1 MKTLN
6 IYLKTTSGTKVDKLL
21 SFGKG
26 AEKHGIKVNYCEDS
40 FFTPSDYSYIF
51 AYKSDD
57 INSKTHILRQ
67 EVVDKKTD
75 K

>member
-26 AEKHGIKVNYCEDS
+26 AEKHGIKVEYCNDNS
-40 FFTPSDYSYIF
+40 ITFFHTLQIP
-51 AYKSDD
+51 
-57 INSKTHILRQ
+57 
-67 EVVDKKTD
+67 
-75 K
+75 